1 MWDVNAG
8 EEKNSHSNNE
18 NNNVEN
24 IDNNDCKNFFF
35 KNDLRLKRLKNY
47 ELSTAWT
54 AVFEGWNIEDCRSF
68 QPDIVELLR

>member
-1 MWDVNAG
+1 MLDVNAG

-35 KNDLRLKRLKNY
+35 KNDLRLKRFKNY
-47 ELSTAWT
+47 ELSTA
-54 AVFEGWNIEDCRSF
+54 
-68 QPDIVELLR
+68 